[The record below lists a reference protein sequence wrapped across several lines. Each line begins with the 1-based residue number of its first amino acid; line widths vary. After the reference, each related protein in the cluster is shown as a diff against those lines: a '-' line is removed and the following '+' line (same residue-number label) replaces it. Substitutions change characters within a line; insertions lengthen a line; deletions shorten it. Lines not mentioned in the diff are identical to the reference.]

1 MQEHDETD
9 PHWFSR
15 GHCDGYSSVRIHT
28 QSDGTERVFLSVEI
42 GVDPAAAP
50 LAMMDHLVRR
60 VRQETDACL
69 ANLAPM
75 ARRIA
80 NELTNQPRQEPQG
93 DSECES

>member
-1 MQEHDETD
+1 MQESEDDNPRVYRRTTIDGFATVAIETQGEGDETAIV
-9 PHWFSR
+9 
-15 GHCDGYSSVRIHT
+15 SVSIT
-28 QSDGTERVFLSVEI
+28 
-42 GVDPAAAP
+42 VDPAAAP

-80 NELTNQPRQEPQG
+80 NDLTNQPRQEPQG
-93 DSECES
+93 DSGCES